1 MPGLCQDKV
10 VLVTG
15 GSLGI
20 GRAVSER
27 LASEGAAVVV
37 VDILDDDGQATVKH
51 IVDAGGRAHY
61 CHCDVT
67 DADQVQAAV
76 RAATATFG
84 RLDCLVNNAGIG
96 ITGPF
101 VDMTEQDFDRIVAIN
116 LKGSFLFLNAAVKQL
131 LAQGNGGSIVNIAS
145 VGGVVGTPEYS
156 LYAMTKHGVVA
167 LTKCLA
173 LEYSD
178 RGIRTNAVC
187 PGPILTAMA
196 EQAAKDQG
204 LADANELAR
213 EQRVPIGRLGTPEE
227 VGEAVAWLCSDR
239 SSNTTGSNLF
249 VDGGYTAQ

>member
-1 MPGLCQDKV
+1 MSGLCEDKV

-15 GSLGI
+15 GSQGI
-20 GRAVSER
+20 G
-27 LASEGAAVVV
+27 LAISQHLAREGACVLI
-37 VDILDDDGQATVKH
+37 VDILDAEGKAAVKN
-51 IVDAGGRAHY
+51 IQDAGGRADY
-61 CHCDVT
+61 CRCDVT
-67 DADQVQAAV
+67 DAAQVESAV
-76 RAATATFG
+76 AAATSTFG

-116 LKGSFLFLNAAVKQL
+116 LKGSFLFLSAVMKQL
-131 LAQGNGGSIVNIAS
+131 LAQGQGGSIVNIAS

-178 RGIRTNAVC
+178 QGIRTNAVC

-196 EQAAKDQG
+196 ERAAREQG

-213 EQRVPIGRLGTPEE
+213 EQRVPMGRLGTPEE
-227 VGEAVAWLCSDR
+227 VAEAAAWLCSDR
-239 SSNTTGSNLF
+239 SSHTTGSNLF